1 MRKLGCNSCFKT
13 TLDGGGQKLER
24 RQTDVSLKELV
35 RIIACALVDKPE
47 DVNITEVSGG
57 TTSVIEVRVAKE
69 DVGKIIGRQGHTA
82 NAIRT
87 ILNGVAA
94 KLKKRV
100 VLEIIE

>member
-1 MRKLGCNSCFKT
+1 MERKYG
-13 TLDGGGQKLER
+13 EIPM
-24 RQTDVSLKELV
+24 KELV
-35 RIIACALVDKPE
+35 RVMACALVDRP
-47 DVNITEVSGG
+47 DQVEVIEVTGG
-57 TTSVIEVRVAKE
+57 TTSVIELRVAKE

-100 VLEIIE
+100 VLEIED

>member
-1 MRKLGCNSCFKT
+1 M
-13 TLDGGGQKLER
+13 ER
-24 RQTDVSLKELV
+24 YQGDISMKELV
-35 RIIACALVDKPE
+35 RIVACALVDRPN
-47 DVNITEVSGG
+47 DVQVIEVTGG
-57 TTSVIEVRVAKE
+57 TTSVIELRVAKE

-100 VLEIIE
+100 VLEIVE

>member
-1 MRKLGCNSCFKT
+1 M
-13 TLDGGGQKLER
+13 
-24 RQTDVSLKELV
+24 KELV
-35 RIIACALVDKPE
+35 RVMACALVDRP
-47 DVNITEVSGG
+47 DQVEVVEVTGG
-57 TTSVIEVRVAKE
+57 TTSVIELRVAKE

-100 VLEIIE
+100 VLEILE

>member
-1 MRKLGCNSCFKT
+1 VENGEFLEFSWEEGRE
-13 TLDGGGQKLER
+13 LER
-24 RQTDVSLKELV
+24 YEGDVSMKELV
-35 RIIACALVDKPE
+35 RVVACALVDRP
-47 DVNITEVSGG
+47 DQVEVVEVTGG
-57 TTSVIEVRVAKE
+57 TTSVIELRVAKE

-100 VLEIIE
+100 VLEIVE

>member
-1 MRKLGCNSCFKT
+1 M
-13 TLDGGGQKLER
+13 
-24 RQTDVSLKELV
+24 SLKELV
-35 RIIACALVDKPE
+35 KIIACALVDRPE
-47 DVNITEVSGG
+47 QVDVTEVSGG

-69 DVGKIIGRQGHTA
+69 DVGKIIGKQGHTA

-100 VLEIIE
+100 VLEILE

>member
-1 MRKLGCNSCFKT
+1 M
-13 TLDGGGQKLER
+13 ER
-24 RQTDVSLKELV
+24 QHADVSMKELV
-35 RIIACALVDKPE
+35 RVMACALVDRPDQV
-47 DVNITEVSGG
+47 DVVEVTGG
-57 TTSVIEVRVAKE
+57 TTSVIELRVAKE

-100 VLEIIE
+100 VLEIVE

>member
-1 MRKLGCNSCFKT
+1 M
-13 TLDGGGQKLER
+13 ER
-24 RQTDVSLKELV
+24 RYTDVSLKELV
-35 RIIACALVDKPE
+35 KIIACALVDRPE
-47 DVNITEVSGG
+47 QVDVTEVSGG

-69 DVGKIIGRQGHTA
+69 DVGKIIGKQGHTA

-100 VLEIIE
+100 VLEILE

>member
-1 MRKLGCNSCFKT
+1 M
-13 TLDGGGQKLER
+13 
-24 RQTDVSLKELV
+24 KELV
-35 RIIACALVDKPE
+35 RVMACALVDRP
-47 DVNITEVSGG
+47 DQVEVIEVTGG
-57 TTSVIEVRVAKE
+57 TTSVIELRVAKE

-100 VLEIIE
+100 VLEIVE

>member
-1 MRKLGCNSCFKT
+1 M
-13 TLDGGGQKLER
+13 ER
-24 RQTDVSLKELV
+24 YRGDVSMKELV
-35 RIIACALVDKPE
+35 RVVACALVDRPE
-47 DVNITEVSGG
+47 DVEVVEVTGG
-57 TTSVIEVRVAKE
+57 STSVIELRVAKE

-100 VLEIIE
+100 VLEIVE

>member
-1 MRKLGCNSCFKT
+1 M
-13 TLDGGGQKLER
+13 
-24 RQTDVSLKELV
+24 KELV
-35 RIIACALVDKPE
+35 RVMACALVDRPDQVE
-47 DVNITEVSGG
+47 VIEVSGG
-57 TTSVIEVRVAKE
+57 TTSVIELRVAKE

-100 VLEIIE
+100 VLEIVE

>member
-1 MRKLGCNSCFKT
+1 M
-13 TLDGGGQKLER
+13 ER
-24 RQTDVSLKELV
+24 YEGDVSMKELV
-35 RIIACALVDKPE
+35 RVVACALVDRP
-47 DVNITEVSGG
+47 DQVEVVEVTGG
-57 TTSVIEVRVAKE
+57 TTSVIELRVAKE

-100 VLEIIE
+100 VLEIVE

>member
-1 MRKLGCNSCFKT
+1 MEQYRG
-13 TLDGGGQKLER
+13 
-24 RQTDVSLKELV
+24 DVSMKDLV
-35 RIIACALVDKPE
+35 RVVACALVDRP
-47 DVNITEVSGG
+47 DQVEVIEVTGG
-57 TTSVIEVRVAKE
+57 TTSVIELRVAKE

-100 VLEIIE
+100 VLEIVE